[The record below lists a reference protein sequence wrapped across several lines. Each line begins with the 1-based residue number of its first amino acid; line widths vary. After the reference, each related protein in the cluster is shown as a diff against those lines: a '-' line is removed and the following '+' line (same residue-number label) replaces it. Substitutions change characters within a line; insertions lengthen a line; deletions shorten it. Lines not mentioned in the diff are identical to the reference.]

1 MFGRSAIIFLK
12 LIDLV
17 FQEKRMVEEQLVKQE
32 QSRRTALFGASK
44 EQKAEAAGKKRS
56 KLKKNEF
63 HEEAFEEMTDT
74 ATIFSL
80 RDYLGRPIHIP

>member
-1 MFGRSAIIFLK
+1 
-12 LIDLV
+12 
-17 FQEKRMVEEQLVKQE
+17 MVEEQLVKQE

>member
-32 QSRRTALFGASK
+32 QSRRTALFG
-44 EQKAEAAGKKRS
+44 
-56 KLKKNEF
+56 
-63 HEEAFEEMTDT
+63 
-74 ATIFSL
+74 
-80 RDYLGRPIHIP
+80 